1 MTINFW
7 TLGLQAINVII
18 LIWLLTRVF
27 WKPIAAAIAARQAA
41 TQGLLDAA
49 ADVQAKADAALAE
62 VTKARDGI
70 SAERTDTL
78 AEAATQAEASA
89 KQTLEAARAQAEALL
104 DAAAIT
110 AATKAEAGRAAAE
123 KASAVLAVTITK
135 KLLVGLD
142 KEVVQ
147 TAFLARLVAGIAAMA
162 PQDRAAL
169 VAIKD
174 GIDLVSP
181 GDLDADER
189 SAITATVHKALGAKP
204 DLRFVTDPEL
214 IAGVELRSPHFTL
227 HNSWRADLDDIEKA
241 LTHAA

>member
-89 KQTLEAARAQAEALL
+89 
-104 DAAAIT
+104 
-110 AATKAEAGRAAAE
+110 
-123 KASAVLAVTITK
+123 VLAVTITS

-181 GDLDADER
+181 GDLEDR
-189 SAITATVHKALGAKP
+189 KSV
-204 DLRFVTDPEL
+204 V
-214 IAGVELRSPHFTL
+214 
-227 HNSWRADLDDIEKA
+227 
-241 LTHAA
+241 